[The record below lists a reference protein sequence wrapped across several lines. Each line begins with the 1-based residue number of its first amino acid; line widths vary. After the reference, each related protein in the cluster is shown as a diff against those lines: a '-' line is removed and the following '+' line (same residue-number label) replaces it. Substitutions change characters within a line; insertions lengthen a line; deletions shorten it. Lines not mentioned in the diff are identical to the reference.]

1 MMNIRII
8 QREKGKSYGEEI
20 YGKSENLEDM
30 QTLINLVTMMFEN
43 VTVSVSVTNETE
55 NNESEDE

>member
-1 MMNIRII
+1 MDIKII

-20 YGKSENLEDM
+20 YGKCENVEDM

-43 VTVSVSVTNETE
+43 VTISVSVTNETE
-55 NNESEDE
+55 NNESEEE